1 MRIDFIII
9 EAILEK
15 QPHPRRGAAV
25 LRCLGEG
32 GLYPQRVA
40 ESELEETE
48 SRRSAEKAALYYD
61 SGTLLSV

>member
-1 MRIDFIII
+1 MEMEEGNSRTPAGVRLFC
-9 EAILEK
+9 
-15 QPHPRRGAAV
+15 AV
-25 LRCLGEG
+25 LGEG

-61 SGTLLSV
+61 SGALLSV